1 MSKIIFI
8 CHGNICRSTMAE
20 FVFKDMVKKEGL
32 HNIIIVSAATTTE
45 EIGSDTYPPVKQLLT
60 REGIPFE
67 PRKARLF
74 QGNEYDDFDYI
85 IGMDEENIRDLH
97 RICNGDSEGKIHK
110 LLEFI
115 GEERDIA
122 DPWYTR
128 DFEQAYDDISS
139 GCRGLLKCL
148 RGNK

>member
-32 HNIIIVSAATTTE
+32 HNIVIVSAATTTE

-67 PRKARLF
+67 PRRARLF
-74 QGNEYDDFDYI
+74 QGNEYDD
-85 IGMDEENIRDLH
+85 
-97 RICNGDSEGKIHK
+97 
-110 LLEFI
+110 
-115 GEERDIA
+115 EERSRKNKL
-122 DPWYTR
+122 R
-128 DFEQAYDDISS
+128 DAFPHTSIKSPSDLSFKSALILQLNS
-139 GCRGLLKCL
+139 CM
-148 RGNK
+148 